1 MHNRFGDYTFPDLF
15 VLHVFTNM
23 RPDKLE
29 STCFLFCSNERPAR
43 FIRGTNRLFFSFND
57 VSIKTCG
64 FYVSPFVFCEQ
75 GILRWFSRTPK
86 AVDVLITDI
95 SEEDLL
101 AIAGNFKIERLK
113 PPPPNFLITYP
124 IKGRLF
130 GWNNRVFFPMVIK
143 KGEKKIALPMLYDTG
158 SQYTFLRDDTL
169 RALGIKGDIPM
180 GAQVQINE
188 FPNIRIFLSH
198 SHFRNVDVF
207 GQEFMVRFGLEVL
220 IAPSVLKAKLMK
232 VDPEEWD
239 DSDD

>member
-1 MHNRFGDYTFPDLF
+1 MCTGRSWLLSVLTSDLLALYDLF
-15 VLHVFTNM
+15 PSIIFSSLFTM
-23 RPDKLE
+23 
-29 STCFLFCSNERPAR
+29 F
-43 FIRGTNRLFFSFND
+43 RLKPVVYMFRRSFS
-57 VSIKTCG
+57 VSKE
-64 FYVSPFVFCEQ
+64 FYDGLAVP
-75 GILRWFSRTPK
+75 PK

-130 GWNNRVFFPMVIK
+130 GWNNRIFFPMVIK

-198 SHFRNVDVF
+198 SHFHNVDVL
-207 GQEFMVRFGLEVL
+207 GQEFMMRFGLEVL